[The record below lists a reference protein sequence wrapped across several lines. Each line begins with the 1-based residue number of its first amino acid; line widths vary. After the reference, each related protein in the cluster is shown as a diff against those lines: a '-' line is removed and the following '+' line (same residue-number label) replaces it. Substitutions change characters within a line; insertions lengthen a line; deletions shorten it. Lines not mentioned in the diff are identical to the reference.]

1 MDVVTSTA
9 YRVVLSLMKLTSLIL
24 ALGAFSAAS
33 FGQTA
38 VPEARKVVCLFLD
51 LGSMS
56 PSDQAKAQETA
67 SQFIKDKTA
76 PSDLIEIATY
86 TSKFTVIQ
94 DFTGDH
100 DALLTALKN
109 LPAAA
114 LLDNDTTRRI
124 EAVQAATASLSRSQG
139 QGGLVWVTTPA
150 GSPNYMAALNAL
162 RFNANSAQPV
172 GVALLPIQ
180 P

>member
-1 MDVVTSTA
+1 
-9 YRVVLSLMKLTSLIL
+9 MKLTSLIF

-33 FGQTA
+33 FAQTA
-38 VPEARKVVCLFLD
+38 VPESPKMVCLFLD

-56 PSDQAKAQETA
+56 PAQQAKALEAAT
-67 SQFIKDKTA
+67 QFIHDKTA

-86 TSKFTVIQ
+86 TSKFNVIQ

-100 DALLTALKN
+100 DTLIAAVKN

-114 LLDNDTTRRI
+114 AADRDTTSRI
-124 EAVQAATASLSRSQG
+124 EAVQAAAASLSRSQG

-150 GSPNYMAALNAL
+150 GSPNYMAALNTL
-162 RFNANSAQPV
+162 RFNANSQQPI

>member
-1 MDVVTSTA
+1 
-9 YRVVLSLMKLTSLIL
+9 MKFTNLIL
-24 ALGAFSAAS
+24 ARGAFAAAS

-38 VPEARKVVCLFLD
+38 TPDSPKVVCLFLD
-51 LGSMS
+51 LSSMS
-56 PSDQAKAQETA
+56 PAQQAKAQETA
-67 SQFIKDKTA
+67 TQFIQDKTTPA
-76 PSDLIEIATY
+76 DRIEIATY

-100 DALLTALKN
+100 DALLAALKG
-109 LPAAA
+109 LQPAPVGG
-114 LLDNDTTRRI
+114 DSSSRI

-162 RFNANSAQPV
+162 RYNANPQQPV
-172 GVALLPIQ
+172 GVSILPIQ

>member
-1 MDVVTSTA
+1 M
-9 YRVVLSLMKLTSLIL
+9 
-24 ALGAFSAAS
+24 
-33 FGQTA
+33 
-38 VPEARKVVCLFLD
+38 VCLFLD
-51 LGSMS
+51 LSSMN
-56 PSDQAKAQETA
+56 PAQQAKAQETA
-67 SQFIKDKTA
+67 TQFIHDKAA

-86 TSKFTVIQ
+86 TSKFNVIQ

-100 DALLTALKN
+100 DALLAALKS
-109 LPAAA
+109 LPATSADA
-114 LLDNDTTRRI
+114 DSNSRI

-162 RFNANSAQPV
+162 RFNANSQQPV
-172 GVALLPIQ
+172 GVAILPIQ

>member
-1 MDVVTSTA
+1 MKL
-9 YRVVLSLMKLTSLIL
+9 LSLIF
-24 ALGAFSAAS
+24 ALGAFAVAA

-38 VPEARKVVCLFLD
+38 TPDSPKPDSQKMLCLFLD
-51 LGSMS
+51 LSSMS
-56 PSDQAKAQETA
+56 PEQQAKAQETA
-67 SQFIKDKTA
+67 TQFIHDKAA

-86 TSKFTVIQ
+86 TSKFNVIQ
-94 DFTGDH
+94 DFTGDR
-100 DALLTALKN
+100 DALLAALRN
-109 LPAAA
+109 LPAQA
-114 LLDNDTTRRI
+114 LTGSDTNSRI

-162 RFNANSAQPV
+162 RFNANSQQPV
-172 GVALLPIQ
+172 GVAILPIQ

>member
-1 MDVVTSTA
+1 
-9 YRVVLSLMKLTSLIL
+9 MKLTSLIF
-24 ALGAFSAAS
+24 ALTAFSAAS

-38 VPEARKVVCLFLD
+38 TPDSPKMVCLFLD
-51 LGSMS
+51 LSSMS
-56 PSDQAKAQETA
+56 PAQQAKAQETA
-67 SQFIKDKTA
+67 TQFIHDKTA

-86 TSKFTVIQ
+86 TSKFNVIQ

-100 DALLTALKN
+100 DALVAALKN

-114 LLDNDTTRRI
+114 SVDSDSNSRI

-162 RFNANSAQPV
+162 RFNANSQQPV
-172 GVALLPIQ
+172 GVAILPIQ